1 MQNCLDLHG
10 TKHRDVFRKVDGFI
24 SAHVQNRTKEVEIIT
39 GYSSEMKKLVNE
51 VLLDYGATYEEAW
64 MNPGKII
71 ISLV

>member
-1 MQNCLDLHG
+1 
-10 TKHRDVFRKVDGFI
+10 
-24 SAHVQNRTKEVEIIT
+24 
-39 GYSSEMKKLVNE
+39 MKKLVNE

>member
-1 MQNCLDLHG
+1 MLSFFYYIC
-10 TKHRDVFRKVDGFI
+10 FI
-24 SAHVQNRTKEVEIIT
+24 SAHVQNKTKEVEIIT